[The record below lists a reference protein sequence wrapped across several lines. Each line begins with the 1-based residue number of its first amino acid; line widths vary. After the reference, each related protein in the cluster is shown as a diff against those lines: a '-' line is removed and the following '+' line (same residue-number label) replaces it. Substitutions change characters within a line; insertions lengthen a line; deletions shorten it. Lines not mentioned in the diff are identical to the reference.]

1 LENLARP
8 SLSLSLL
15 LGCGVTYFVVF
26 NYYLFG
32 LLDHFFWAFFWI
44 WASEHIAQMGFLC
57 VWMGLEESFFFFA
70 TSVHCHSRTVSHSRS
85 SSPTALNQFL
95 LVSHLRKT
103 WKRRWSKFW
112 ILLWMPVSGCAR
124 LPSKR
129 RDCSFSL
136 VLSRWGRGW
145 ICC

>member
-1 LENLARP
+1 
-8 SLSLSLL
+8 
-15 LGCGVTYFVVF
+15 
-26 NYYLFG
+26 
-32 LLDHFFWAFFWI
+32 
-44 WASEHIAQMGFLC
+44 
-57 VWMGLEESFFFFA
+57 
-70 TSVHCHSRTVSHSRS
+70 
-85 SSPTALNQFL
+85 
-95 LVSHLRKT
+95 LRKT